1 MNAETSS
8 ELESVFR
15 RLLIASVSK
24 SEASTQSDIRLLFLL
39 ADLDLSA
46 EDVRAD
52 LEVPAEGGRID
63 ILVAQTVI
71 EVKRDL
77 KKRGVEDAAIAQL
90 AGYIRSRNR
99 IHGGWHNGIL
109 TDGVEWRFVQMDSED
124 MPEIVGRFT
133 LTSEFQK
140 TQDLLSWLRAVVGST
155 PPVVPT
161 PELIASRL
169 GAESPEHALDGARLA
184 SLYALCRD
192 HPEVVVKRQLWAKL
206 LQTALGTNFKDTDEL
221 FLNHTLL
228 VILAEMV
235 AHALVGLDI
244 RFLDPNAIVSGREFT
259 KARIGGVVEQDFFDW
274 PLSVHGGD
282 EWIRTMARRIS
293 GFDWSLGVEHDVL
306 KILYES
312 IITVK
317 QRHALGEYYTP
328 DWLAERMVEETI
340 DAPLNQRV
348 HDPACGSGT
357 FLFHAARRYLFSS
370 EAAGIPPQDAIQGLV
385 HHVSGV
391 DVHPVAVTL
400 ARVTYL
406 LAIGQERLQSSER
419 PAFNVPVYLGDSL
432 SWQQETSILSG
443 DALVIPTSDGA
454 EFFDDQLVFPS
465 ALLDDA
471 DVFDKV
477 VGELADRATSPN
489 RSPLLG
495 KKGAKAPSIVSLLKP
510 LNLTNE
516 DQRTL
521 ERTFRKLCELHDLHR
536 DHIWG
541 YYARNLARPMWL
553 SFEKNHVDVLIGNPP
568 WLTYN
573 DMTPDMQEAFRTRSK
588 DRGLWS
594 KARNHD
600 LSLYFVVRSV
610 EQYLKQGGK
619 FAFVLPLATLS
630 RQHAQ
635 KFRSGEWSG
644 TRTITYATFSD
655 PWDLDGVKP
664 PVFPVPACVVMGCRS
679 FKSSESIPQ
688 STKTF
693 SGTLPGGNVSWS
705 TASAKLTIGIGATT
719 ISSGAQSPYAN
730 EFEAGAKIDP
740 RVLFVVEDADLSPLG
755 APAGTRRVQS
765 RRTNL
770 EKDPW
775 KSTPSIVENV
785 EEQFLRPLLLGESI
799 VPFRVVSSV
808 ECVTPWLDGRLL
820 TTNDDDIDSFPGL
833 ADWWRRAEK
842 LWLTNRSSTK
852 FTLNERYDFQTRLSR
867 QLARSTQ
874 QKVVYTKSGSIL
886 TACRVSNSR
895 TVIDQMLYWSSVKS
909 DSEALFLCGV
919 FNSPAF
925 TRAVAPYQSRGQFGA
940 RHFDKYVFELP
951 IPRFDETD
959 NSHIRLVELSRQG
972 EEIARDVDLPTKLD
986 FKRQRRMV
994 RDALEE
1000 SNLLNDLDSSVN
1012 SLLSLR

>member
-1 MNAETSS
+1 VNGGDVS
-8 ELESVFR
+8 ELDSVFR
-15 RLLIASVSK
+15 RLSTVDVSK
-24 SEASTQSDIRLLFLL
+24 SEASIQSDIRLLFLL
-39 ADLDLSA
+39 AELDLSSD
-46 EDVRAD
+46 DVRAD

-90 AGYIRSRNR
+90 AGYIRSRKR
-99 IHGGWHNGIL
+99 THGGWHNGIL
-109 TDGVEWRFVQMDSED
+109 TDGVEWRFVQMNSED
-124 MPEIVGRFT
+124 LPEVVGRFT
-133 LTSEFQK
+133 LTSELQK
-140 TQDLLSWLRAVVGST
+140 SRDLLAWLRAVVGST
-155 PPVVPT
+155 PPVAPT
-161 PELIASRL
+161 PEMIVSRL
-169 GAESPEHALDGARLA
+169 GAESPEHSLDGARLA
-184 SLYALCRD
+184 NLYAQCRD

-244 RFLDPNAIVSGREFT
+244 RFLDPDAIVSGREFT

-274 PLSVHGGD
+274 PLSVQGGD
-282 EWIRTMARRIS
+282 QWIRTIATRIS

-312 IITVK
+312 IITAK

-340 DAPLNQRV
+340 DAPLKQRV

-357 FLFHAARRYLFSS
+357 FLFHAARHYLSSS
-370 EAAGIPPQDAIQGLV
+370 EANGVPTQAAIQGLV

-406 LAIGQERLQSSER
+406 LAIGQERLQSRER

-443 DALVIPTSDGA
+443 DALVIPTTDGA
-454 EFFDDQLVFPS
+454 EFFEDQLVFPA

-471 DVFDKV
+471 DTFDTV
-477 VGELADRATSPN
+477 VSELADRATNPN

-495 KKGAKAPSIVSLLKP
+495 KKGAKPPSIMGLLKP
-510 LNLTNE
+510 LSLTIE

-536 DHIWG
+536 NHIWG

-553 SFEKNHVDVLIGNPP
+553 SFEKNNVDILIGNPP

-573 DMTPDMQEAFRTRSK
+573 DMTPDMQEAFRARSK

-594 KARNHD
+594 GARNHD

-610 EQYLKQGGK
+610 ERYLKRGGK

-630 RQHAQ
+630 RQYAQ
-635 KFRSGEWSG
+635 GFRSGNWSG
-644 TRTITYATFSD
+644 TRTNTYAAFLN

-664 PVFPVPACVVMGCRS
+664 PIFPVPSCVVMGSRS
-679 FKSSESIPQ
+679 HNSPEPLPQ

-693 SGTLPGGNVSWS
+693 SGNLPGGNVSWS
-705 TASAKLTIGIGATT
+705 VAAGRLSIGIGTST
-719 ISSGAQSPYAN
+719 ISSGAQSPYAS

-740 RVLFVVEDADLSPLG
+740 RVLFVVEAANPSPLG

-799 VPFRVVSSV
+799 VPFRIVSSV

-820 TTNDDDIDSFPGL
+820 TTQDDNIDSFPGL
-833 ADWWRRAEK
+833 ADWWKRAEQ
-842 LWLTNRSSTK
+842 LRLLNRSSTK
-852 FTLNERYDFQTRLSR
+852 FSLNERYNFQTRLSR
-867 QLARSTQ
+867 QLTHSAG

-886 TACRVSNSR
+886 TACRVSDSR
-895 TVIDQMLYWSSVKS
+895 TVIDQMLYWSTVKS
-909 DSEALFLCGV
+909 NDEALYLCGI

-925 TRAVAPYQSRGQFGA
+925 TRAVAPYQSRGQFGT

-951 IPRFDETD
+951 IPRFDGS
-959 NSHIRLVELSRQG
+959 NHRHIQLVDLARRG
-972 EEIARDVDLPTKLD
+972 EDIAVAVDLPLKLD
-986 FKRQRRMV
+986 FKRQRRIV
-994 RDALEE
+994 RDALEDSAVFDE
-1000 SNLLNDLDSSVN
+1000 LDASVHSLLNLK
-1012 SLLSLR
+1012 